1 MDFSEKHTDGDVL
14 AHANSVRYKVELVL
28 IKLRLQVGL
37 SFFALMVSLCFFLL
51 LLNELLLSNSSF
63 GTYESFVPG
72 IILLTGFVFIQSF
85 RCFKMSIYLYLST
98 TLSKR
103 RIVSSIEDWSALRG
117 TEHGY
122 E

>member
-1 MDFSEKHTDGDVL
+1 MVFSEKYTDGDVL
-14 AHANSVRYKVELVL
+14 AHANSVMYKVELVL
-28 IKLRLQVGL
+28 IKLRFQVGL
-37 SFFALMVSLCFFLL
+37 SLFALMISLYFFLL
-51 LLNELLLSNSSF
+51 LLKELLLSNSSV

-72 IILLTGFVFIQSF
+72 IMLLIGFIFIQSF

-117 TEHGY
+117 AEHGY
-122 E
+122 D